1 MKFGT
6 IFLGVFFFYLTLGS
20 ASAPTL
26 KTSDWKIIEAIDGDT
41 LRIEIPAMLP
51 LKYSIRINGIDTPE
65 KAGRAK
71 CEQEALLAE
80 KASEFTKNLVKNLKT
95 FEISNIKHD
104 KYGGRLLASVKINNI
119 DVGRA
124 LQKEGLARI
133 YHGEKKLSWCDKK

>member
-1 MKFGT
+1 MKFGA
-6 IFLGVFFFYLTLGS
+6 IFIVIFCSWIIIAYAINPAT
-20 ASAPTL
+20 

-41 LRIEIPAMLP
+41 LRVEIPAMLP
-51 LKYSIRINGIDTPE
+51 LKYSIRIGGIDTPE

-95 FEISNIKHD
+95 FEINNLKHD

-133 YHGEKKLSWCDKK
+133 YHGEKKESWCDKR